1 MPILFGKNPILEALR
16 ANRRKIH
23 EVYIYSPLP
32 GGEGDRGRVDFEK
45 LLSLCAQ
52 QKIPVK
58 KVDKNKLDSLTE
70 GAPHQGVAA
79 KVEGF
84 PYSSLDEVLTR
95 FSDSCFL
102 LIGDSIQ
109 DPQNLGAI
117 CRSAY
122 CLGVDA
128 LILNRDQSAEIN
140 ATVSKASAGAVEHL
154 PVAKVTNL
162 ARCLEELKQNG
173 FWSYGADSEAKES
186 LTQITLSSKMAV
198 VIGNEGKGIR
208 PLVAKSCDVHF
219 SIPMARAFDSL
230 NVAQAAAVICYEVFR
245 KRLPPLV
252 INVKGRV

>member
-16 ANRRKIH
+16 SNRRKIH
-23 EVYIYSPLP
+23 EV
-32 GGEGDRGRVDFEK
+32 
-45 LLSLCAQ
+45 LLIEDNEIASLCTSK
-52 QKIPVK
+52 KIPVK
-58 KVDKNKLDSLTE
+58 KTDKNRLDSLCE
-70 GAPHQGVAA
+70 GASHQGVAA

-84 PYSSLDEVLTR
+84 PYSSLDEVLTQ

-102 LIGDSIQ
+102 LVCDSIQ

-154 PVAKVTNL
+154 PVVKVTNL
-162 ARCLEELKQNG
+162 SRTLEELKEKG
-173 FWSYGADSEAKES
+173 FWSYAADVEEKEGKTS
-186 LTQITLSSKMAV
+186 LDQISPSPKMAV

-208 PLVAKSCDVHF
+208 RLVRESCDVRF
-219 SIPMARAFDSL
+219 SIPMTRSFNSL
-230 NVAQAAAVICYEVFR
+230 NAAQAATIICYEISK
-245 KRLPPLV
+245 KRTLAP
-252 INVKGRV
+252 K